1 MIVMIIL
8 PEQVTKAISV
18 LEDSGYDA
26 YIVGECVRELLLG
39 NNPQD
44 YDIVTNA
51 GINDILF
58 AFRDYRIS
66 DEGMKRGEILV
77 TVVGMIIQI
86 SPYRREVVG
95 NRVMYAE
102 DLETDL
108 FRRGFTMNAIAY
120 SPRTGIIDPF
130 GGRASLRP
138 DPESAAEEDREDR
151 QDRED
156 REELEAPTDI
166 TPQTVPAEEFPRRRT
181 GVTRLPARVIAI
193 GETQSRTSKENGKS
207 VTETWYDM
215 SRCFT
220 SDPSRILE
228 AIRYCSEGEYIIED
242 KTREAIRANVSCFE
256 YAEKDKLFSELSRI
270 VMGKYAARVL
280 EQYADI
286 LKFLLP
292 EIQPC
297 IDFDQHSVHH
307 DFTVWTHIAK
317 SVGYAL
323 PELPIRFAM
332 LFHDLGKPDCCSI
345 DSKGQGHFKGHGER
359 SRLLAEKIM
368 RRLEFPAALSE
379 EISWLV
385 YYHDKDI
392 PEERS
397 ELKRLLDAL
406 GAEDL
411 RKLIQCEIADSRAKK
426 TEPDTPDAQRL
437 RASAAAL
444 REILETGECYNIRQL
459 AITSREL
466 IDRRLVTSEQEAEQ
480 LLGALFDMV
489 LDKPSFNNKLM
500 LLDMAE
506 KSKQRLEEIKAERER
521 LAAEKRAAK
530 ALKHRRSEPVFTRKK
545 R

>member
-1 MIVMIIL
+1 MIIL
-8 PEQVTKAISV
+8 PEQVTKAIEV
-18 LEDSGYDA
+18 LENAGYDA

-66 DEGMKRGEILV
+66 DEGMKRGEVLV
-77 TVVGMIIQI
+77 TVVGMIIQV

-102 DLETDL
+102 ELETDL
-108 FRRGFTMNAIAY
+108 FRRGFTMNAMAY
-120 SPRTGIIDPF
+120 SPRSGLIDPF

-138 DPESAAEEDREDR
+138 DPDSIAEEE
-151 QDRED
+151 
-156 REELEAPTDI
+156 REERMEREEHGEFGELPPLDEAPAAA
-166 TPQTVPAEEFPRRRT
+166 PLLMPRRRT

-193 GETQSRTSKENGKS
+193 GEMQSRTTKENGKA

-228 AIRYCSEGEYIIED
+228 AIRYCAEGEYVIED
-242 KTREAIRANVSCFE
+242 RTREAIRANVSCFE
-256 YAEKDKLFSELSRI
+256 YAEKDKLFNELSRI

-292 EIQPC
+292 EIEPC
-297 IDFDQHSVHH
+297 IGFDQHSIHH
-307 DFTVWTHIAK
+307 DFPVWTHIAR
-317 SVGYAL
+317 SVGYAV
-323 PELPIRFAM
+323 PELPVRFAM

-345 DSKGQGHFKGHGER
+345 DPKGQGHFKGHGER
-359 SRLLAEKIM
+359 GRLLAERIM
-368 RRLEFPAALSE
+368 RRLEFPAGLSG

-385 YYHDKDI
+385 FYHDKDI

-397 ELKRLLDAL
+397 ELKRLLDSL

-411 RKLIQCEIADSRAKK
+411 RRLIQCEIADSRAKK
-426 TEPDTPDAQRL
+426 TDPETPDVQRL
-437 RASAAAL
+437 RAAAAAL
-444 REILETGECYNIRQL
+444 REILDTGECYNIRQL

-466 IDRRLVTSEQEAEQ
+466 LERRLVSTEQEAEQ
-480 LLGALFDMV
+480 LLNALFEMV

-521 LAAEKRAAK
+521 KAAAERTTRAM
-530 ALKHRRSEPVFTRKK
+530 KHRRSEPVFTRKK
-545 R
+545 RQ